1 MKDELGILF
10 RLHPSAFILCKVVAL
25 SQKEIR
31 RRTPLL
37 LGGLLLGNFALMA
50 WSAKDPETQDRLVR
64 VWLQTAAAPVQ
75 NTVTT
80 AGNTG
85 TGFFSNLA
93 AWRTAVTENGAL
105 KERIG
110 ELETELAQKQN
121 LTLENESLKS
131 QLDLKNQS
139 QYKIVAAQVIGRD
152 PSAWFD
158 AVIINRGSN
167 AGIELNMPVVTA
179 NGVVGRIVATNPFTS
194 QVSLLTDDKSAVAGV
209 VGQLGNTNALGS
221 VQGTSSKDLLEMRY
235 VTGQEN
241 IEIGTPILTTGQDKI
256 YPAGLKIGEVAEVK
270 TGSATS
276 QHLILVKPSASPG
289 SLKEVSVLLYQP
301 LAQPTFDKT
310 LPNVK
315 PQTDKN
321 SRRNR

>member
-1 MKDELGILF
+1 M
-10 RLHPSAFILCKVVAL
+10 VAL

-64 VWLQTAAAPVQ
+64 VWFQTAAAPVQ
-75 NTVTT
+75 TTVTT

-85 TGFFSNLA
+85 TGFFSSIA
-93 AWRTAVTENGAL
+93 AWRTAVTENEQL
-105 KERIG
+105 RQRVG

-131 QLDLKNQS
+131 QLDLKNRS
-139 QYKIVAAQVIGRD
+139 QYKIVTAEIIGRD

-158 AVIINRGSN
+158 TMIINRGSN
-167 AGIELNMPVVTA
+167 SGIELNMPVVTA
-179 NGVVGRIVATNPFTS
+179 SGVVGRIVASNPFTS
-194 QVSLLTDDKSAVAGV
+194 QVALITDDKSAVAGV
-209 VGQLGNTNALGS
+209 VGELSNTNELGS
-221 VQGTSSKDLLEMRY
+221 IHGTSNNDLLEMRY
-235 VTGQEN
+235 VSGQEK

-256 YPAGLKIGEVAEVK
+256 YPAGLKIGEVVEVK
-270 TGSATS
+270 TGSTTTP
-276 QHLILVKPSASPG
+276 HLILVKPSAPPG
-289 SLKEVSVLLYQP
+289 ALKQVSVLLYQP
-301 LAQPTFDKT
+301 QAQSAFDKT

-315 PQTDKN
+315 SQTDKN

>member
-1 MKDELGILF
+1 M
-10 RLHPSAFILCKVVAL
+10 VAL

-31 RRTPLL
+31 RRTPLML
-37 LGGLLLGNFALMA
+37 AGLLLGNFAMMA
-50 WSAKDPETQDRLVR
+50 WNAKDPETQNWLVR
-64 VWLQTAAAPVQ
+64 VWLQAIAAPVQ

-93 AWRTAVTENGAL
+93 AWRTAVSENDSL
-105 KERIG
+105 KQRVG

-121 LTLENESLKS
+121 LTEENENLKS

-139 QYKIVAAQVIGRD
+139 QYKTVAAQVIGRD

-158 AVIINRGSN
+158 AVVINRGSN
-167 AGIELNMPVVTA
+167 AGIEINMPVVTA
-179 NGVVGRIVATNPFTS
+179 NGVVGRIVAVSPFTA
-194 QVSLLTDDKSAVAGV
+194 QVSLVTDDKSAVGGV
-209 VGQLGNTNALGS
+209 VGETGNSGATS
-221 VQGTSSKDLLEMRY
+221 PVVGTSNKDLLEMRY
-235 VTGQEN
+235 VSGQET
-241 IEIGTPILTTGQDKI
+241 IVVGTPILTTGQDKI

-270 TGSATS
+270 VGSATTP
-276 QHLILVKPSASPG
+276 HTILVKPSVPSG
-289 SLKEVSVLLYQP
+289 SLKEVTVLLYKPQ
-301 LAQPTFDKT
+301 AQPTFDKT

-315 PQTDKN
+315 PQNDKN

>member
-1 MKDELGILF
+1 M
-10 RLHPSAFILCKVVAL
+10 VAL

-37 LGGLLLGNFALMA
+37 LGALLLGNFALMA

-64 VWLQTAAAPVQ
+64 VWFQTAAAPVQ
-75 NTVTT
+75 TTVTT

-93 AWRTAVTENGAL
+93 AWRTAVSENTAL
-105 KERIG
+105 KQRVG
-110 ELETELAQKQN
+110 ELETELAQKQSLN
-121 LTLENESLKS
+121 AENESLKS
-131 QLDLKNQS
+131 QLDLKNRS
-139 QYKIVAAQVIGRD
+139 QYKTVAADVIGRD

-167 AGIELNMPVVTA
+167 SGIEINMPVVTA
-179 NGVVGRIVATNPFTS
+179 DGVVGRVVATNPFTS
-194 QVSLLTDDKSAVAGV
+194 QVALITDDKSAVAGV
-209 VGQLGNTNALGS
+209 VGQISNTNALGS
-221 VQGTSSKDLLEMRY
+221 IHGTSNNDLLEMRY
-235 VTGQEN
+235 VSGQEN
-241 IEIGTPILTTGQDKI
+241 IEVGTPILTTGQDKI
-256 YPAGLKIGEVAEVK
+256 YPSGLKIGEVAEVIS
-270 TGSATS
+270 GSATTP
-276 QHLILVKPSASPG
+276 HRILVRPSVPPG
-289 SLKEVSVLLYQP
+289 SLKAVSVLLYQP
-301 LAQPTFDKT
+301 QTQPTFDKT